1 MDDKTARGPRR
12 RSGAM
17 TPEKREEWLQQQK
30 LREDRARSALADGVA
45 RLADRQGWRTWLRFS
60 ARFPKYSFANQ
71 LLVASQLPT
80 ASLVMA
86 ASEWRQVG
94 RYPAA
99 GSTALRIWAPRRVP
113 KVQPDEKQGEQ
124 QGEQD
129 RMRFVL
135 VPVFDVSQTAGE
147 SLPEQPAPV
156 PPPAG
161 LAPAGMWEALSAFAA
176 DRGYAVSLAPTG
188 GPDGLTDTARRSI
201 VVDPGASDL
210 AQTLTLAHE
219 IGHMALHADAEG
231 SAHRRGILEIEAE
244 SVAFAVAAAYGIED
258 ASEWHFDYLANWA
271 AALPGGQDAAAAALK
286 AVHGTAERVLGVTRP
301 LLEHLH
307 EAGVGHAAPDRVPVP
322 PPPHVTVA
330 STR

>member
-1 MDDKTARGPRR
+1 
-12 RSGAM
+12 M

-30 LREDRARSALADGVA
+30 VRKDRARSALADGVA
-45 RLADRQGWRTWLRFS
+45 RMADRQGWQAWLQFA

-71 LLVASQLPT
+71 LLVASQMPN

-86 ASEWRQVG
+86 AAEWRQVG

-113 KVQPDEKQGEQ
+113 KVQDDEEQ
-124 QGEQD
+124 ERT

-147 SLPEQPAPV
+147 PLPEQPVPV

-161 LAPAGMWEALSAFAA
+161 MAPSGMWEELCAFAA
-176 DRGYAVSLAPTG
+176 DSGYTVSLAPTG

-201 VVDPGASDL
+201 VVAPAASDL

-231 SAHRRGILEIEAE
+231 SAHHRGIREIEAE
-244 SVAFAVAAAYGIED
+244 SVAFAVAAAYGLDD

-271 AALPGGQDAAAAALK
+271 AALPGGQDTAAAALK

-307 EAGVGHAAPDRVPVP
+307 ESGVGLAAPDLRPVP
-322 PPPHVTVA
+322 PPPYVTAA
-330 STR
+330 SAR